1 MKIKQKFILLAGVI
15 GAVMIIVSAI
25 GYNTAASSVEEAARK
40 ELLANIVSKS
50 DEAESWLA
58 SKAQYAKS
66 MAETFANIADD
77 ATVKRPE
84 MLTGILADKEFQDAY
99 HVRDDGWAWAL
110 VAGDLNGKR
119 EWRERP
125 WYIAIKKSGQFE
137 YTDPYVDAM
146 TGKLVV
152 SATMPYSRKNG
163 VGGGLCLDIRMDAIQ
178 DHVGMIKFKGE
189 GIGYILNPKT
199 DMINVSA
206 DAQQNLKKISENP
219 LFRSHV
225 TEMTQNKTGFFKE
238 NVAGQ
243 ECFVAYH
250 TMALTGWITAIEL
263 PSLSSLGDAA
273 KLRYIYIG
281 LTGLG
286 VLLLSG
292 SLFFFANG
300 IVRRLGLLNRGLN
313 EIAGGNLRMEP
324 LPVDSSDEFGE
335 MADEFNRMKD
345 NVHDLILKIK
355 DSSERVAASSD
366 ALASSSHQAAENAT
380 HVAQTVSE
388 VSEGMEKQLTS
399 VGVTKKNIDG
409 AFNDIEAMARKTD
422 GVAESARQM
431 ADAAESGS
439 RLMHDAIAKM
449 SGIETSVSTSAEV
462 VRKLGAN
469 SQQIG
474 QIVETISQISEQTN
488 LLALNAAIEAARAG
502 EAGRGFSVVAEE
514 VRKLA
519 EQSASA
525 AENISELIGDVQKDT
540 EAAVASMEGGT
551 GEVAGGLA
559 SIRAVAEQFD
569 EINRR
574 VTSVN
579 DEIAGIK
586 QSAQTINDGIKNIVS
601 AIDTI
606 DEVSREAS
614 KNTQVISS
622 SSQEQSASSQEIA
635 SASNSLSDLAVDL
648 KNATATFK
656 I

>member
-1 MKIKQKFILLAGVI
+1 M
-15 GAVMIIVSAI
+15 
-25 GYNTAASSVEEAARK
+25 AST
-40 ELLANIVSKS
+40 
-50 DEAESWLA
+50 
-58 SKAQYAKS
+58 Y
-66 MAETFANIADD
+66 
-77 ATVKRPE
+77 
-84 MLTGILADKEFQDAY
+84 
-99 HVRDDGWAWAL
+99 
-110 VAGDLNGKR
+110 
-119 EWRERP
+119 
-125 WYIAIKKSGQFE
+125 
-137 YTDPYVDAM
+137 
-146 TGKLVV
+146 
-152 SATMPYSRKNG
+152 
-163 VGGGLCLDIRMDAIQ
+163 
-178 DHVGMIKFKGE
+178 
-189 GIGYILNPKT
+189 
-199 DMINVSA
+199 
-206 DAQQNLKKISENP
+206 
-219 LFRSHV
+219 
-225 TEMTQNKTGFFKE
+225 
-238 NVAGQ
+238 
-243 ECFVAYH
+243 
-250 TMALTGWITAIEL
+250 
-263 PSLSSLGDAA
+263 
-273 KLRYIYIG
+273 
-281 LTGLG
+281 
-286 VLLLSG
+286 
-292 SLFFFANG
+292 
-300 IVRRLGLLNRGLN
+300 
-313 EIAGGNLRMEP
+313 
-324 LPVDSSDEFGE
+324 
-335 MADEFNRMKD
+335 
-345 NVHDLILKIK
+345 
-355 DSSERVAASSD
+355 D

-449 SGIETSVSTSAEV
+449 SGIETSVSASAEV

-622 SSQEQSASSQEIA
+622 SAQEQSASSQEIA